1 MLEKDYYYFLGRKY
15 LFIIIIIFNFFPLI
29 LAINAPARILVPEG
43 QLEHGFM
50 SLKDN

>member
-1 MLEKDYYYFLGRKY
+1 MIFFYLFCDQKY
-15 LFIIIIIFNFFPLI
+15 LFIIMIIIFYFFPLI
-29 LAINAPARILVPEG
+29 PAVNALARILVPEG